1 MRVAILAAITAVNV
15 FGQGYPP
22 SEAVGKMKVAEG
34 FRVKLVASEPEI
46 RQPILT
52 KFDERGRLWVIQY
65 LQYPNPAGLKRVKV
79 DRYSRTTYDR
89 IPEPPPRGPRGAD
102 RITIVEDTNG
112 DGKGDVFKDFTGG
125 LNLATGL
132 AIGHG
137 GVFVMQVPYLLFYPD
152 RNRDDIPDSDPEVLL
167 EGFGMEDS
175 QSLAN
180 HLTWGPD
187 GWLYGLNGST
197 TTCRV
202 RGIEFQQGVW
212 RYHPVTR
219 KFELFAEGGGNIYGL
234 AFDANGNLFYSSNGG
249 SLFWHAVQG
258 AYYQKSFGKHGPL
271 HNPYAYGYFPHV
283 KHDGVPGG
291 HVVLGGLIYSGESFP
306 ERFRETFLGG
316 NFLGRSAAWWSVKP
330 RGSTVEAKLGG
341 LLFDANDTWF
351 CPTDLAQAPDGSVYV
366 CDFHDVRT
374 AHPDPDADWDLRNG
388 RVYRVEAIGTQPE
401 PRFDL
406 GKASTPE
413 LVRMLKR
420 RNRWYA
426 DQARVILAARKDR
439 SAWPALRAMA
449 EQTADPHVAL
459 EGLWGLAVTGG
470 LDAAFADRMLRHP
483 YEYAR
488 SWTVRLMGDE
498 GNYRPAMRDLARTDA
513 SPVVRAQLAASAKRF
528 PAADA
533 LSILDGIYD
542 QNRDRDDPFIPWL
555 LWWALEDKTTSSR
568 EQVLNHMARA
578 EAWSLRSRHD
588 DQQRLIRRYAADG
601 TQASYAACARLLAAA
616 PAEHRAAMLAALDQG
631 LAERAGMSVPADTGV
646 FQKYQTVAETAA
658 KSQSRTFEPVTGELR
673 EAIRTEWQRRPGDP
687 VAARLA
693 IRSRN
698 EGAVAAAAR
707 SAADANLDPAVRA
720 AFVAAIEES
729 GEEAAIPMLLPLLDG
744 PAPVR
749 DAAIGALGRFNDPR
763 VVDAL
768 LAHHKEAPG
777 RIEDLLISRPDSAA
791 RLIERVDSLA
801 PEKLKRIAAF
811 KNPALD
817 AMVRKKWGAI
827 SEGTPEEKLA
837 TVRRLN
843 NDLRAAAGDAANGRK
858 LYFAHCG
865 SCHKLNGTGGTLG
878 MDLTGANRGDRYYLL
893 THVID
898 PSAFIRKEYM
908 TIQIH
913 ARDGR
918 VVSGLVAEED
928 AASVTLINASY
939 QKTKIA
945 RADIARM
952 EESSVSVMPE
962 GILEKL
968 TPQQLRDLF
977 AYLQAK

>member
-1 MRVAILAAITAVNV
+1 
-15 FGQGYPP
+15 
-22 SEAVGKMKVAEG
+22 MKVADG

-79 DRYSRTTYDR
+79 DRYSRTIYDR
-89 IPEPPPRGPRGAD
+89 VPEPPPRGPRGAD
-102 RITIVEDTNG
+102 RITIVEDTDG
-112 DGKGDVFKDFTGG
+112 DGKGDKFKDFADG

-152 RNRDDIPDSDPEVLL
+152 RNRDDVPDSDPEVLL

-202 RGIEFQQGVW
+202 RGVEFQQGVW

-258 AYYQKSFGKHGPL
+258 GYYQKSFGKHGPL

-316 NFLGRSAAWWSVKP
+316 NFLGRSAAWWEVKP

-341 LLFDANDTWF
+341 LLFDANDSWF
-351 CPTDLAQAPDGSVYV
+351 CPTDLAQAPDGSIYV

-388 RVYRVEAIGTQPE
+388 RVYRVEAIGTKPV

-406 GKASTPE
+406 EKLSTAD
-413 LVRMLKR
+413 LVKMLGR

-426 DQARVILAARKDR
+426 DQARVILAARRDR

-449 EQTADPHVAL
+449 GQTADSHAAL
-459 EGLWGLAVTGG
+459 EGLWGLHVTGG
-470 LDAAFADRMLRHP
+470 LDDAFAGRMLRHP
-483 YEYAR
+483 YEYVR
-488 SWTVRLMGDE
+488 SWTARLLADE
-498 GNYRPAMRDLARTDA
+498 GKSRPEFRDLARNDP
-513 SPVVRAQLAASAKRF
+513 SPVVRAQLAASARRL
-528 PAADA
+528 PVSDTLA
-533 LSILDGIYD
+533 ILDGIYD

-555 LWWALEDKTTSSR
+555 LWWALEDKAVASR
-568 EQVLNHMARA
+568 DRVIANMARA
-578 EAWSLRSRHD
+578 EAWSLRSRHG
-588 DQQRLIRRYAADG
+588 DQQRLIRRYGAEGSPSAYD
-601 TQASYAACARLLAAA
+601 SCARLLEAA
-616 PAEHRAAMLAALDQG
+616 PAPQRSLMLAALDQG
-631 LAERAGMSVPADTGV
+631 LAERAGMPAAADTGV
-646 FQKYQTVAETAA
+646 FQKYEAVVEPAA
-658 KSQSRTFEPVTGELR
+658 KRARQFAEVSGTLR
-673 EAIRTEWQRRPGDP
+673 NLIQQEWTRRPDDP
-687 VAARLA
+687 LVARLA
-693 IRSRN
+693 IRVKIV
-698 EGAVAAAAR
+698 GALAGAAKQAAN
-707 SAADANLDPAVRA
+707 SGLAPEVRA
-720 AFVAAIEES
+720 SFVAAIEES
-729 GEEAAIPMLLPLLDG
+729 GDASTVPLLLPLLDG

-749 DAAIGALGRFNDPR
+749 DAAIPALGRFNEPG
-763 VVDAL
+763 VAEAL
-768 LAHHKEAPG
+768 LRHHAAAPG
-777 RIEDLLISRPDSAA
+777 RIEDILLSRPESAALLIA
-791 RLIERVDSLA
+791 RVDSLA
-801 PEKLKRIAAF
+801 PEKLKRVAAF
-811 KNPALD
+811 KNANLD

-827 SEGTPEEKLA
+827 SQGTPEEKLA

-843 NDLRAAAGDAANGRK
+843 NDVRAAPGDIASGRK

-893 THVID
+893 THIVD

-908 TIQIH
+908 TIEIRT
-913 ARDGR
+913 RDGR
-918 VVSGLVAEED
+918 SVSGLVAGED
-928 AASVTLINASY
+928 AASVTLIGADY
-939 QKTKIA
+939 QQTRIV
-945 RADIARM
+945 RADIAKM
-952 EESSVSVMPE
+952 DESPVSVMPE

-968 TPQQLRDLF
+968 RPAQLRDLF
-977 AYLQAK
+977 AFLQAK